1 MMSREG
7 GPTKVNSVQTMA
19 FRDEKALVMKE
30 NSFSGWLPLEAGGPP
45 LLNVLVTVAVWAGFH
60 VVMPLVAMTTDWL
73 DLRCFCFYQ
82 THLIPGYFPSLPVQS
97 IWGNISHGMDLER
110 TPKRISSF
118 RSLKTKM
125 SRVAT
130 DFDGVL
136 FF

>member
-1 MMSREG
+1 
-7 GPTKVNSVQTMA
+7 
-19 FRDEKALVMKE
+19 MKE
-30 NSFSGWLPLEAGGPP
+30 NSFSGWLPLEAAGSP
-45 LLNVLVTVAVWAGFH
+45 LLNMLVTVAVWAGFH
-60 VVMPLVAMTTDWL
+60 VVMSLVAMTTDWL

-82 THLIPGYFPSLPVQS
+82 TLLIPAYLPSLPVQS